1 MALFDTLEKDP
12 GALRIREAA
21 GRGTLSHALLF
32 TGSGDRAG
40 LARYAAA
47 AMECTADRGQ
57 PCGVCPACRK
67 VGQDIHPDVIT
78 VRDPDHKNIAVDVV
92 RSIRADAYIR
102 PNEGRRKVYLFPD
115 CALLTEQD
123 QNVLLKI
130 VEEGPPYAAF
140 LFCAENPSQVL
151 QTLRSRCV
159 EVKLRPGTEEDGE
172 PSEAAEALCRA
183 IGSRR
188 RGAVAELAVRL
199 EKKKLDRE
207 ALAVMLERSRAS
219 FAAALL
225 SLYGRQPGEM
235 DREIAPFLAK
245 NLTKTQIMSTIE
257 LLQKYHG
264 ECAYNVGPGHVLG
277 ALAAEL
283 EGIL

>member
-159 EVKLRPGTEEDGE
+159 EVKLRPGSEEDGE

-207 ALAVMLERSRAS
+207 ALSAMLERSRAF

-225 SLYGRQPGEM
+225 LLYGQQPGGM

>member
-78 VRDPDHKNIAVDVV
+78 VREPDHKNIAVDVV

-207 ALAVMLERSRAS
+207 ALAAMLERSRAS

-225 SLYGRQPGEM
+225 SLYGRQSGEM